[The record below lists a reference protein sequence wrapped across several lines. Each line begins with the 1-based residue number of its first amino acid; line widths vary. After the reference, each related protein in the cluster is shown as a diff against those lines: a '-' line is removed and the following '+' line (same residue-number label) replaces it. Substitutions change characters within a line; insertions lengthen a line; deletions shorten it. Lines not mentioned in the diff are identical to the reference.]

1 MAAVAL
7 IFGGTA
13 GFISAVAALILFHAS
28 WIFALALWSL
38 GGIAITAMLVAIAIT
53 QRAFVIQPEP
63 EHA

>member
-13 GFISAVAALILFHAS
+13 GFISAVAALTLFHAS
-28 WIFALALWSL
+28 WLFALALWSL
-38 GGIAITAMLVAIAIT
+38 GGIAIAAILVAIALT
-53 QRAFVIQPEP
+53 VRASAPQVEA

>member
-38 GGIAITAMLVAIAIT
+38 GGIAITAMLVAIVIT
-53 QRAFVIQPEP
+53 QRAFVTQPEP

>member
-28 WIFALALWSL
+28 WLFALALWSL
-38 GGIAITAMLVAIAIT
+38 GGIAIAAMLVAIAMT
-53 QRAFVIQPEP
+53 LRPLVPQLEA

>member
-53 QRAFVIQPEP
+53 QRAFVTQPEP